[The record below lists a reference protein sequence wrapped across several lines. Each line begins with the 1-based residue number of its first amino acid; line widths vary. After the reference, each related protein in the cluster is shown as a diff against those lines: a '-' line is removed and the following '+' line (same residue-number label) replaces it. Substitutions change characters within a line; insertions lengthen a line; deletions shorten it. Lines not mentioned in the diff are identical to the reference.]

1 MLAAGGEVL
10 LERLP
15 AAGKGGQGVVWQLQ
29 ELSEQAVRDIWR
41 VRVFQRER
49 GEEKNQSGK
58 LQGIPL
64 AWRSRER
71 GRSPER
77 VAIREEGIPR
87 DFRRKLQGVKLEG
100 SSNPARFVV
109 SCQFLQGFKSVSC
122 ITMVPE
128 EMMILWVL
136 CADGFGA
143 LYVLL
148 AVGVSRLP
156 AMHANVWTFP
166 SVPLLLSKLWEM
178 KQVQ

>member
-1 MLAAGGEVL
+1 MLATGGEVL

-77 VAIREEGIPR
+77 VAIREEVFESMFSER
-87 DFRRKLQGVKLEG
+87 ECL
-100 SSNPARFVV
+100 
-109 SCQFLQGFKSVSC
+109 
-122 ITMVPE
+122 
-128 EMMILWVL
+128 
-136 CADGFGA
+136 
-143 LYVLL
+143 
-148 AVGVSRLP
+148 
-156 AMHANVWTFP
+156 
-166 SVPLLLSKLWEM
+166 
-178 KQVQ
+178 

>member
-64 AWRSRER
+64 AWRAVFHF
-71 GRSPER
+71 
-77 VAIREEGIPR
+77 VARPDVFVGLSLTTPNQFSHENRAVCDAEIDVAKWLLVFE
-87 DFRRKLQGVKLEG
+87 
-100 SSNPARFVV
+100 VV
-109 SCQFLQGFKSVSC
+109 SSSFFLFSSLIDQGLKLAINLLNNKGVDEAFRAHINLKA
-122 ITMVPE
+122 
-128 EMMILWVL
+128 LR
-136 CADGFGA
+136 FG
-143 LYVLL
+143 
-148 AVGVSRLP
+148 
-156 AMHANVWTFP
+156 M
-166 SVPLLLSKLWEM
+166 
-178 KQVQ
+178 

>member
-1 MLAAGGEVL
+1 MLATGGEVL

-77 VAIREEGIPR
+77 VAIREEGLKLAINLLNNKGV
-87 DFRRKLQGVKLEG
+87 DEAFRAHINLKAL
-100 SSNPARFVV
+100 RF
-109 SCQFLQGFKSVSC
+109 G
-122 ITMVPE
+122 M
-128 EMMILWVL
+128 
-136 CADGFGA
+136 
-143 LYVLL
+143 
-148 AVGVSRLP
+148 
-156 AMHANVWTFP
+156 
-166 SVPLLLSKLWEM
+166 
-178 KQVQ
+178 